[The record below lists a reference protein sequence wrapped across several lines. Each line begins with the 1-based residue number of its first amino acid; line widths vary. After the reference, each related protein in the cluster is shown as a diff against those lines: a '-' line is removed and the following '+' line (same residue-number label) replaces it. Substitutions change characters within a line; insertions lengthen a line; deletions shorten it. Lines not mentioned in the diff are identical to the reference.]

1 MYECMMKN
9 LLCSAFLKF
18 CFFILC
24 PLFGHQTYCYRERR
38 MKFEVFWNGIFEK
51 KVMIARE
58 KWQCVQTFVSMFFKE
73 DKQGAET
80 LAGCLNLNL
89 KRRKQKTLAECRNL
103 DLSKRNKVSK
113 PWCGDQGVV
122 TLICKRKQGVEIMV
136 HGSG

>member
-1 MYECMMKN
+1 
-9 LLCSAFLKF
+9 
-18 CFFILC
+18 
-24 PLFGHQTYCYRERR
+24 
-38 MKFEVFWNGIFEK
+38 
-51 KVMIARE
+51 
-58 KWQCVQTFVSMFFKE
+58 MFFKE